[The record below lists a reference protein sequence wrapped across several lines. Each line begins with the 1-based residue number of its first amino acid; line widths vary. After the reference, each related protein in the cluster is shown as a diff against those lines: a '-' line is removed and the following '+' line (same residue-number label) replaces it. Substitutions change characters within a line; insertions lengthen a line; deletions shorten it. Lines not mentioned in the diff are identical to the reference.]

1 MDTIT
6 ILGISL
12 LFFYSLTTILQ
23 FYGIDTSI
31 YSIYILFYIFIIV
44 SRLILP
50 MNYNKLFPDAEA
62 PLTNADDTGSG
73 KLINNVSGSIT
84 NDVAS
89 SPLTNTDDNVSE
101 PTIVF
106 PPPRPQG
113 QIKNIDRASP
123 PTPVR
128 GQVTYINRASPPT
141 RSQGQITNIDRAS
154 PPTSPSPDVAPV
166 PRRRITEPLIP
177 APDPST
183 IPPPTKNETPGSSG
197 YVDLSGFVQGLASL
211 FSGVA

>member
-62 PLTNADDTGSG
+62 PLTNADDVASG
-73 KLINNVSGSIT
+73 AFT

-89 SPLTNTDDNVSE
+89 GALTNDASSS

-106 PPPRPQG
+106 PP
-113 QIKNIDRASP
+113 
-123 PTPVR
+123 TPSQ
-128 GQVTYINRASPPT
+128 GQVTNINRASPPT
-141 RSQGQITNIDRAS
+141 PI
-154 PPTSPSPDVAPV
+154 
-166 PRRRITEPLIP
+166 
-177 APDPST
+177 PST
-183 IPPPTKNETPGSSG
+183 TSDTTPPKKPKNNAPSGPTDFS
-197 YVDLSGFVQGLASL
+197 GLAQGFGAL
-211 FSGVA
+211 FSTLGALA